1 MKSDDLTIFGH
12 DGDLLI
18 MNLRCKSAWIHY
30 KEAVSCSGINGS
42 RLSEKWFPS
51 CRNHRF
57 LQPDRWG
64 KTFRNTHAAY
74 RVCDKVELITP
85 ARFLFDAGSTP
96 KLWNMKMLQDEHLKV
111 IEYEEDASKI
121 FPNTEIKGGVAITYR
136 EDVYMGFA
144 RKDVERTKVNTK
156 K

>member
-1 MKSDDLTIFGH
+1 
-12 DGDLLI
+12 
-18 MNLRCKSAWIHY
+18 
-30 KEAVSCSGINGS
+30 
-42 RLSEKWFPS
+42 
-51 CRNHRF
+51 
-57 LQPDRWG
+57 
-64 KTFRNTHAAY
+64 
-74 RVCDKVELITP
+74 
-85 ARFLFDAGSTP
+85 
-96 KLWNMKMLQDEHLKV
+96 MLQDEHLKV